1 MSQASLRDRLARLTS
16 HPPHHGGPPSSYEG
30 EVQGGGYRG
39 GGYRRP
45 AGERIIPPGFEAVE
59 TSCGTAWR
67 YADVL
72 APGRL
77 PGPQPEVTHTYLD
90 TETTGLSGGTGT
102 QVFAVAICRPIAA
115 GLELTQLFL
124 ADPAGE
130 AALLALLQEELHQT
144 EGLATYNGS
153 RFDLPLLR
161 TRWVM
166 ARMPG
171 ELEHPAHID
180 LLTLTR
186 SLLRQRLEHCT
197 LRLVEEHLLGFER
210 ERDVVGALVPQSYF
224 AYLRHGWSP
233 MLPMALEHNRQDAVS
248 LYYLHARL
256 LLRLAG
262 ADPLMDGSDW
272 LALGRYLLRTRRRAD
287 GWRALRNAAELADG
301 PASAL
306 AGLLLARFLTRR
318 RRLAAAERV
327 LSALHERMPLLPQVA
342 IARARLLEWSLS
354 DLGAARRVVVEA
366 LAGLPSESPYRTDLE
381 WRLQRLDTKL
391 GRRRDDYG
399 LFQTIE

>member
-1 MSQASLRDRLARLTS
+1 M
-16 HPPHHGGPPSSYEG
+16 
-30 EVQGGGYRG
+30 
-39 GGYRRP
+39 
-45 AGERIIPPGFEAVE
+45 PPGFEAVE

-90 TETTGLSGGTGT
+90 TETTGLSGGSGT

-124 ADPAGE
+124 ADPGAE
-130 AALLALLQEELHQT
+130 AALLALLQEELHRT

-171 ELEHPAHID
+171 ELEHPAHLD

-210 ERDVVGALVPQSYF
+210 ERDLAGSLVPQSYF

-233 MLPMALEHNRQDAVS
+233 MLPMALEHNRQDVVS

-256 LLRLAG
+256 LLRLSG
-262 ADPLMDGSDW
+262 RDPWMEGSSDW
-272 LALGRYLLRTRRRAD
+272 LALGRHLFRHGRRAD
-287 GWRALRNAAELADG
+287 GWRALRNAAGLADG
-301 PASAL
+301 PDSAR
-306 AGLLLARFLTRR
+306 AALLLARRLARR
-318 RRLAAAERV
+318 RRHDAAERLLAGV
-327 LSALHERMPLLPQVA
+327 NRRLEREPRLA
-342 IARARLLEWSLS
+342 IARARLMEWSLG
-354 DLGAARRVVVEA
+354 DLAGAREVVAGA
-366 LAGLPSESPYRTDLE
+366 LADLAPDSPYRTDLE
-381 WRLQRLDTKL
+381 WRLQRLESKL
-391 GRRRDDYG
+391 LRRAATSRTTAGRAESPTLSRP
-399 LFQTIE
+399 

>member
-1 MSQASLRDRLARLTS
+1 MSQAALRDRLARLTARAAD
-16 HPPHHGGPPSSYEG
+16 
-30 EVQGGGYRG
+30 RG
-39 GGYRRP
+39 DGRHLKRRP
-45 AGERIIPPGFEAVE
+45 PIEHIVPPGFEPVE
-59 TSCGTAWR
+59 TYCGTAWR

-77 PGPQPEVTHTYLD
+77 PGPKPEVTHTYLD
-90 TETTGLSGGTGT
+90 TETTGLSGGSGT
-102 QVFAVAICRPIAA
+102 QVFAVAICRPMDA

-124 ADPAGE
+124 ADPSSE
-130 AALLALLQEELHQT
+130 AALLALLQEELLRT

-171 ELEHPAHID
+171 ELEHPAHLD

-210 ERDVVGALVPQSYF
+210 ERDLSGALVPQSYF
-224 AYLRHGWSP
+224 AYLQHGWSP
-233 MLPMALEHNRQDAVS
+233 ILPMALEHNRQDAIS

-256 LLRLAG
+256 LRRLEG
-262 ADPLMDGSDW
+262 DDPLMDGSDW

-306 AGLLLARFLTRR
+306 AGLLLARFLARR
-318 RRLAAAERV
+318 HRLAAAERV
-327 LSALHERMPLLPQVA
+327 LSALHERMPALPQVA
-342 IARARLLEWSLS
+342 IARARLLEWSLG
-354 DLGAARRVVVEA
+354 DLATARRLVAEA
-366 LAGLPSESPYRTDLE
+366 LAGLPPESPYRTDLE
-381 WRLQRLDTKL
+381 WRLQRLDSKL

>member
-1 MSQASLRDRLARLTS
+1 MSQAALRDRLARLTARA
-16 HPPHHGGPPSSYEG
+16 PGEG
-30 EVQGGGYRG
+30 DGRHLK
-39 GGYRRP
+39 RRP
-45 AGERIIPPGFEAVE
+45 PVQHIMPPGFEAVE

-90 TETTGLSGGTGT
+90 TETTGLSGGSGT
-102 QVFAVAICRPIAA
+102 QVFAVAICHPIPA

-124 ADPAGE
+124 ADPGGE
-130 AALLALLQEELHQT
+130 AALLALLQEELHRT

-171 ELEHPAHID
+171 ELEHPAHLD

-210 ERDVVGALVPQSYF
+210 ERDVAGALVPQSYF
-224 AYLRHGWSP
+224 AYLQHGWSP

-256 LLRLAG
+256 LRRLEG

-318 RRLAAAERV
+318 RRPTAAERV
-327 LSALHERMPLLPQVA
+327 LSALHERMPALPQVA
-342 IARARLLEWSLS
+342 IARARLLEWSLG
-354 DLGAARRVVVEA
+354 DLATARLVVGEA
-366 LAGLPSESPYRTDLE
+366 LVGLPPESPYRTDLE
-381 WRLQRLDTKL
+381 WRLHRLDTKL

>member
-1 MSQASLRDRLARLTS
+1 MSAPALRNRLSSLSR
-16 HPPHHGGPPSSYEG
+16 
-30 EVQGGGYRG
+30 GYRTAQ
-39 GGYRRP
+39 RRP
-45 AGERIIPPGFEAVE
+45 VERIVPRGFEAIE
-59 TSCGTAWR
+59 TAYGTAWR

-77 PGPQPEVTHTYLD
+77 PGPSPAVPHAYLD

-102 QVFAVAICRPIAA
+102 QVFAVALCRPVGA

-130 AALLALLQEELHQT
+130 AAFLTLLQEALRLT
-144 EGLATYNGS
+144 GGLATYNGS

-161 TRWVM
+161 SRWVM

-171 ELEHPAHID
+171 ELEHPTHVD

-186 SLLRQRLEHCT
+186 ALLRQRLERCT
-197 LRLVEEHLLGFER
+197 LRLVEERLLGFDR
-210 ERDVVGALVPQSYF
+210 EHDVAGPLVPHAYF
-224 AYLRHGWSP
+224 GYLRHGWSP

-272 LALGRYLLRTRRRAD
+272 LALGRHLLRTRRRAD

-306 AGLLLARFLTRR
+306 AGLLLARFLARR
-318 RRLAAAERV
+318 RRIAAADRV
-327 LSALHERMPLLPQVA
+327 LSALHERMPALPQVA
-342 IARARLLEWSLS
+342 IARARLLEWSLG
-354 DLGAARRVVVEA
+354 DLATAHGVVAEA
-366 LAGLPSESPYRTDLE
+366 LAGLPPQSPYRIDLE
-381 WRLQRLDTKL
+381 WRLQRLESKL
-391 GRRRDDYG
+391 RRRPAAYG